1 MVPKVVIY
9 SGTIAFGLLVI
20 LQCSCSSQNSHIGSA
35 TMKEDG
41 TILLQLRAE
50 GPGGVLGDALLTYTP
65 GHPDYEKIL
74 EHVGGLRPGE
84 EKPVP
89 PWPEE

>member
-1 MVPKVVIY
+1 MGPKVVIY
-9 SGTIAFGLLVI
+9 SVAVAFALLMI
-20 LQCSCSSQNSHIGSA
+20 LQYGCSSQSNHIGSA

-50 GPGGVLGDALLTYTP
+50 GPGGIRGDALLTYPP
-65 GHPDYEKIL
+65 GHPEYKKIL
-74 EHVGGLRPGE
+74 KHLGGLRPGE

-89 PWPEE
+89 PWPAE